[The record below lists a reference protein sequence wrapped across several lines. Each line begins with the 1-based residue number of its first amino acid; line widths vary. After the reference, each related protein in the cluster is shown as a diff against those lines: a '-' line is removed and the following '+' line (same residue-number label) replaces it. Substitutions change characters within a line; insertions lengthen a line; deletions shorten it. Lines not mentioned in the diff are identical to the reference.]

1 MSITVRHDATGRVIM
16 LSSIDAPDPAKGDI
30 SVEALPDAPA
40 PIPAKK
46 KIPVL
51 YVRDGKP
58 VWEMEVDPD
67 APDPDAPAPEP
78 AQEPKTREEVRAE
91 REAAYRRT
99 VDPLTAEISRLRDM
113 APGDPR
119 IAEAEAEREAAVS
132 AIVAA
137 NPYPEGSETE
147 PSV

>member
-1 MSITVRHDATGRVIM
+1 MKLRYDETIRKVFAFACVGEPPGTGGAIVEVDAI
-16 LSSIDAPDPAKGDI
+16 PD
-30 SVEALPDAPA
+30 EPA
-40 PIPAKK
+40 PIPAEK

-51 YVRDGKP
+51 YVRDGQP

-119 IAEAEAEREAAVS
+119 IAEAEAEREAAVF